1 MSTKYCK
8 WGKHDVEE
16 SKWGNYKVCLDCH
29 AKMLNRK
36 KKVKNSNIPSG
47 LPAEDES
54 KTIEE
59 SNEQPLTNE
68 EKSEPIINENDDS
81 EIAAK
86 TSSLIERIFDS
97 VKEEDIIE
105 TPENEEYNEPEPE
118 PEHEENVRETLKQTK
133 KNVTFQIPSGLPE
146 KEEKTLQIKPVKIA
160 EPNVNVGNFFSQFIG
175 LF

>member
-54 KTIEE
+54 KKTIEE

-133 KNVTFQIPSGLPE
+133 KNVTFQIPE
-146 KEEKTLQIKPVKIA
+146 KEEKILQIKPVKIA